1 MNKAKTKVLIIIFLI
16 ICLFLG
22 IIIFKILD
30 NNTENGKNSSIV
42 KMSNESEDYK
52 VVSKYNP
59 STKNCEEIKVKIDD
73 IFRGEKANN
82 ILEEYNRDSEFPINL
97 QINDD
102 QELIVVNYTINFGNF
117 QIGAN
122 GVSKDIEAKVCESE
136 EKGYIEYNDK
146 IYMPIVQCINNFEYT
161 KERKVDGSFVVLIPK
176 DLHDYKIRIGANGQK
191 VAYFS
196 GK

>member
-73 IFRGEKANN
+73 IIRGEKANN
-82 ILEEYNRDSEFPINL
+82 IL
-97 QINDD
+97 
-102 QELIVVNYTINFGNF
+102 
-117 QIGAN
+117 
-122 GVSKDIEAKVCESE
+122 
-136 EKGYIEYNDK
+136 
-146 IYMPIVQCINNFEYT
+146 
-161 KERKVDGSFVVLIPK
+161 
-176 DLHDYKIRIGANGQK
+176 
-191 VAYFS
+191 
-196 GK
+196 

>member
-73 IFRGEKANN
+73 IIRGEKANN
-82 ILEEYNRDSEFPINL
+82 ILEEYRF
-97 QINDD
+97 
-102 QELIVVNYTINFGNF
+102 
-117 QIGAN
+117 
-122 GVSKDIEAKVCESE
+122 
-136 EKGYIEYNDK
+136 
-146 IYMPIVQCINNFEYT
+146 
-161 KERKVDGSFVVLIPK
+161 
-176 DLHDYKIRIGANGQK
+176 
-191 VAYFS
+191 
-196 GK
+196 

>member
-1 MNKAKTKVLIIIFLI
+1 M
-16 ICLFLG
+16 
-22 IIIFKILD
+22 KI
-30 NNTENGKNSSIV
+30 
-42 KMSNESEDYK
+42 SNESEDYK

-73 IFRGEKANN
+73 IIRGEKANN

>member
-73 IFRGEKANN
+73 IIRGEKANN

-136 EKGYIEYNDK
+136 EKGY
-146 IYMPIVQCINNFEYT
+146 T

>member
-1 MNKAKTKVLIIIFLI
+1 M
-16 ICLFLG
+16 
-22 IIIFKILD
+22 
-30 NNTENGKNSSIV
+30 
-42 KMSNESEDYK
+42 
-52 VVSKYNP
+52 
-59 STKNCEEIKVKIDD
+59 
-73 IFRGEKANN
+73 
-82 ILEEYNRDSEFPINL
+82 
-97 QINDD
+97 
-102 QELIVVNYTINFGNF
+102 NYTINFGNF